1 MNVLSSTSQ
10 NAWQEWDGAHT
21 LRATPSG
28 TSHPTCEKQYEINV
42 FPFQH
47 RRFVVH
53 VAKRMAGM
61 GRGAHSD
68 SNPIRGSHP
77 SCENTIRNQRFSFS
91 TLTFCRPRRKMHGRN
106 GTGRVRASNATGW
119 PCMTTNPRR
128 LAHGHEIEKWCRG
141 RRRRRP
147 AGRSSS
153 SSLAAAAAA

>member
-1 MNVLSSTSQ
+1 MNVFSSTSQ

-28 TSHPTCEKQYEINV
+28 TSHPTCENNTKST
-42 FPFQH
+42 FS
-47 RRFVVH
+47 RFNIDVLLSTSQN
-53 VAKRMAGM
+53 AWQEWD
-61 GRGAHSD
+61 GAHTLIVT
-68 SNPIRGSHP
+68 PLGGSHP
-77 SCENTIRNQRFSFS
+77 SCETTIRNQRFSFS

-153 SSLAAAAAA
+153 SAAAAA